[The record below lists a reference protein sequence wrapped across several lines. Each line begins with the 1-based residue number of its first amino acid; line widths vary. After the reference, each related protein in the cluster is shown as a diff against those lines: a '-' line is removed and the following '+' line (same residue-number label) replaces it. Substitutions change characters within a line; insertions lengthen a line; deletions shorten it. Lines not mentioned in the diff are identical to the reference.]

1 MRLPK
6 TDDRVPWDD
15 YFMNIAREVATR
27 ATCCRKKVG
36 AVFVRD
42 RNILCTGYN
51 GSPIGQP
58 HCTDED
64 VGCEMEDGHCV
75 RTVHAEINAVAQA
88 AKNGVSISGS
98 TIYTTAS
105 PCYPCS
111 KVLVNAGVKKI
122 VFGERYRQD
131 ERCERLFSH
140 AGIVDEYLEF
150 LHQAAPS
157 RS

>member
-1 MRLPK
+1 MS
-6 TDDRVPWDD
+6 DERVPWDA
-15 YFMNIAREVATR
+15 YFMNIAHEVSSR

-51 GSPIGQP
+51 GSPISQP
-58 HCTDED
+58 HCTDEG

-88 AKNGVSISGS
+88 AKNGVSIAGS

-122 VFGERYRQD
+122 VFGEQYRKD
-131 ERCERLFSH
+131 ERCGKLFSQ
-140 AGIVDEYLEF
+140 AGVEVSFLE
-150 LHQAAPS
+150 LPPKEMLQKS
-157 RS
+157 